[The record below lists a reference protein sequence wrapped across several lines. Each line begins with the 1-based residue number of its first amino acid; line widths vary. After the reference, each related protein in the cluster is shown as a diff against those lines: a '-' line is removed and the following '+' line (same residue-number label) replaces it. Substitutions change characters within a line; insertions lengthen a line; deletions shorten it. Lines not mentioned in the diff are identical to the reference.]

1 MTLLQ
6 ASLLGTISCQEMSK
20 NWKTV
25 MATSQN
31 TDNEQVV
38 PGDNDQQDVLSVQ
51 ARYLRSPS
59 PSRFSIMS
67 DTDTESIFME
77 PIHLSSAVAAAKI
90 INEELK
96 PKEVKVEPMSPN
108 LMESAE
114 QLLVED
120 LYNRVK
126 IKFDDTS
133 KFNTPCI
140 MDIQRALMHKMEA
153 PRELMD
159 EVWPNVFIAEKGATV
174 NKVRLKRLGITHI
187 LNAAHGTG
195 VYTKTDFYAKMEIQY
210 LGIEAD
216 DFPDF
221 DLSKHFRKAAE
232 FMDEALLTY
241 RGKVL
246 VCSVMGVSRSA
257 ALVTAYLMIFHHMT
271 IMEALMTLRK
281 KRPIFPNEGFLMQL
295 RELNENLLDERC
307 QYDLDDDDETLSQ
320 CSVIE
325 AKAHSVSVAEEEA
338 QSIMGAK
345 AHSIMVEEE
354 DTTSLIANSLMSSVA
369 KSNVASKRPS
379 LIDEAEEERIY
390 EEWRAK
396 QGLSPKER
404 TKKPREDRPKLPE
417 DLEEAND
424 VDWLIREWQS
434 KNEKFQLDPVWQLE
448 QLSNSEEGR
457 ESITGSSQYL
467 ESKQDDTTSV
477 GSLDSELLQQ
487 RLEEYLNKPRRTRN
501 DSLSTE
507 ASTWDMWDE
516 RLLEISKKAAR
527 GDDSSSIASFSYGE
541 KRRDPDEESSRFSE
555 TSSLF
560 NFCKNNKDKL
570 TPLERW
576 RVKRIQFGWNKKD
589 SKADDENNPDESEE
603 GKEKELK
610 SLADVNLTAY
620 QSWKLKHQKKLGT
633 ENKNEI
639 INLVK
644 DEDITSK
651 RIKQR
656 RAEVLERS
664 KRTLEESKSL
674 SECETESS
682 ISGSIPLSIF
692 GCRMSD
698 RSVSDDAASILSMQS
713 SGTSMSRARTA
724 SATAVPVPP
733 LQVNA
738 DATVSLSS
746 IQDWIASVVSEQIA
760 LKQNE
765 IIGAVP
771 TEKNLQQGATARCT
785 DDDKIS
791 LLSMQSGN
799 ACAGSLLGPKTTRST
814 DAQSVL
820 SCSSLSSFKSEGFN
834 SKEKITKTSK
844 PLYSLFADEVNL
856 KTLDRRNKEM
866 KSEMK
871 DKIDAYQKE
880 KVAFDNKRS
889 TMFKKKK
896 KDESEDEFLVET
908 NSGSFSNSRTDK
920 FDAISNIS
928 GNHSYT
934 GSSSPKSATNIQKW
948 LSDIKEVSMDS
959 KTLAYDQIMNK
970 EKRLTS
976 NSYPREPITESLPK
990 HQLDVT
996 KGSSSLDVI
1005 KYVDLKT
1012 SATDSEESTSR
1023 EFASA
1028 YRSNIDGN
1036 NLTKLKYS
1044 TPSPVYS
1051 VQRPMAEEP
1060 GSSSELESK
1069 SFSSKMKH
1077 SYPNVGFHT
1086 SDQATTSLFPRRSC
1100 LHHSETGLNAY
1111 DHDDTLE
1118 TYPKRTF
1125 NQSFANTEEQGS
1137 VKRNNHDLENPTAKK
1152 GMKSVSGNSSDDDDE
1167 IIAAWRSRQ
1176 EIRMKE
1182 KKRRQTE

>member
-1 MTLLQ
+1 
-6 ASLLGTISCQEMSK
+6 
-20 NWKTV
+20 

-31 TDNEQVV
+31 TNNEQVV

-77 PIHLSSAVAAAKI
+77 PIHLSSTVAAAKI

-96 PKEVKVEPMSPN
+96 PKEIKVEPMSPKM
-108 LMESAE
+108 MESAE

-126 IKFDDTS
+126 VKFDDTS

-140 MDIQRALMHKMEA
+140 MDIQRALMHKLEA

-195 VYTKTDFYAKMEIQY
+195 VYTKTDFYAGMEIQY

-271 IMEALMTLRK
+271 IMEALMMLRK

-295 RELNENLLDERC
+295 RELNENLLDERGQC
-307 QYDLDDDDETLSQ
+307 AFDDDDDETLSQ

-325 AKAHSVSVAEEEA
+325 AKSCSVSVAKEEA

-354 DTTSLIANSLMSSVA
+354 DTASLIANSLMSSVA
-369 KSNVASKRPS
+369 KSSIASKRPS

-396 QGLSPKER
+396 QGMPLKER
-404 TKKPREDRPKLPE
+404 TKKPREDRSKLPE
-417 DLEEAND
+417 DFEEANN
-424 VDWLIREWQS
+424 VDWLVREWQS
-434 KNEKFQLDPVWQLE
+434 RNEKFQLDPVWQLE
-448 QLSNSEEGR
+448 QLSNSEEDR
-457 ESITGSSQYL
+457 ESVIAGSSQYPA
-467 ESKQDDTTSV
+467 SKQDDSASV
-477 GSLDSELLQQ
+477 GSLDSDLLQQ
-487 RLEEYLNKPRRTRN
+487 RLEYLNKPRRTRN

-527 GDDSSSIASFSYGE
+527 GDDSSSIASFNYGE
-541 KRRDPDEESSRFSE
+541 KRRDPDEENSVLSE

-560 NFCKNNKDKL
+560 NFCKKNKDNL

-576 RVKRIQFGWNKKD
+576 RIKRIQFGWNKKD
-589 SKADDENNPDESEE
+589 PKADDENTPDESEE
-603 GKEKELK
+603 GKKREQI

-620 QSWKLKHQKKLGT
+620 QSWKLKHQKKLGN

-639 INLVK
+639 INLTK
-644 DEDITSK
+644 DGDITSE
-651 RIKQR
+651 RTKQR

-674 SECETESS
+674 SGYETDCSM
-682 ISGSIPLSIF
+682 SGSIPLSIF

-724 SATAVPVPP
+724 SATAVPMPP

-746 IQDWIASVVSEQIA
+746 IQDWIASVVNEQIA

-771 TEKNLQQGATARCT
+771 IDKSLQQGATARCI
-785 DDDKIS
+785 DNDKMS
-791 LLSMQSGN
+791 LLSMQSGK
-799 ACAGSLLGPKTTRST
+799 ACAGSLLGPKAVRST

-844 PLYSLFADEVNL
+844 PLYSLFADEINF
-856 KTLDRRNKEM
+856 KKLDCKNKEI

-871 DKIDAYQKE
+871 DKMDAYQKE
-880 KVAFDNKRS
+880 KVVFDNKRS

-896 KDESEDEFLVET
+896 RDESEDEVLVET
-908 NSGSFSNSRTDK
+908 NSECFSSSRTDK
-920 FDAISNIS
+920 FDTTSNIS
-928 GNHSYT
+928 DNHSYT
-934 GSSSPKSATNIQKW
+934 CSSIPASPTNIEKW
-948 LSDIKEVSMDS
+948 ISDIKEVSDN
-959 KTLAYDQIMNK
+959 KTFAYDQVMN
-970 EKRLTS
+970 EDKRLTS
-976 NSYPREPITESLPK
+976 NSYLHKAFSESLPK

-996 KGSSSLDVI
+996 KDSASLCTMKD
-1005 KYVDLKT
+1005 VDLKMSLT
-1012 SATDSEESTSR
+1012 GSEENTSR
-1023 EFASA
+1023 RFASA
-1028 YRSNIDGN
+1028 CRTNVEGN

-1044 TPSPVYS
+1044 TPPPDYS
-1051 VQRPMAEEP
+1051 FQRPMTEEP
-1060 GSSSELESK
+1060 GSSSELHSK
-1069 SFSSKMKH
+1069 TSCIEMKCP
-1077 SYPNVGFHT
+1077 YPNVGLLT
-1086 SDQATTSLFPRRSC
+1086 SDQPATHLFPKRSC
-1100 LHHSETGLNAY
+1100 LPHAEIGLSTY
-1111 DHDDTLE
+1111 DDTLE
-1118 TYPKRTF
+1118 SYPKRTF
-1125 NQSFANTEEQGS
+1125 NQSFANTQERGS
-1137 VKRNNHDLENPTAKK
+1137 AKRNNHDLENPTAKK
-1152 GMKSVSGNSSDDDDE
+1152 GMKPASGNSSDDDDK
-1167 IIAAWRSRQ
+1167 IIAAWRNRQ
-1176 EIRMKE
+1176 EIRMKD
-1182 KKRRQTE
+1182 KRKCQTE

>member
-1 MTLLQ
+1 
-6 ASLLGTISCQEMSK
+6 
-20 NWKTV
+20 

-31 TDNEQVV
+31 TNNEQVV

-77 PIHLSSAVAAAKI
+77 PIHLSPAVAAAKI

-96 PKEVKVEPMSPN
+96 LKEIKVEPMSPKM
-108 LMESAE
+108 MESAE

-126 IKFDDTS
+126 VKFDDTS

-195 VYTKTDFYAKMEIQY
+195 VYTKTDFYAGMEIQY

-295 RELNENLLDERC
+295 RELNENLLDERGQC
-307 QYDLDDDDETLSQ
+307 DFDDDDDETLSQ

-345 AHSIMVEEE
+345 AHSIIVEEE
-354 DTTSLIANSLMSSVA
+354 DTASLIANSLMSSVA
-369 KSNVASKRPS
+369 KSSVASKRPS

-396 QGLSPKER
+396 QGMAPKER
-404 TKKPREDRPKLPE
+404 TKKPREDRSKLPE
-417 DLEEAND
+417 DFEEANN

-434 KNEKFQLDPVWQLE
+434 RNEKFQLDPVWQLE
-448 QLSNSEEGR
+448 QLSNNGEGR
-457 ESITGSSQYL
+457 ESVIAGSSQYL
-467 ESKQDDTTSV
+467 ASKQDDSASV

-516 RLLEISKKAAR
+516 RLLEISKKATR
-527 GDDSSSIASFSYGE
+527 GDDSHSIASFNYGE
-541 KRRDPDEESSRFSE
+541 KRRDPDEENSVLSE
-555 TSSLF
+555 TSSMF
-560 NFCKNNKDKL
+560 NFCKKNKDNL

-589 SKADDENNPDESEE
+589 SKADDENTPDESEE
-603 GKEKELK
+603 GKKREQK

-620 QSWKLKHQKKLGT
+620 QSWKLKHQKKLGN

-639 INLVK
+639 INLAK
-644 DEDITSK
+644 DEDITSN
-651 RIKQR
+651 RTKQR

-674 SECETESS
+674 SEYETESS
-682 ISGSIPLSIF
+682 MSESIPLSIF
-692 GCRMSD
+692 GCRMSN

-713 SGTSMSRARTA
+713 SGTSMFRARTA
-724 SATAVPVPP
+724 SATAVPMPP

-746 IQDWIASVVSEQIA
+746 IQDWIASVVNEQIA

-771 TEKNLQQGATARCT
+771 IDKNLQQGATSRCI
-785 DDDKIS
+785 DDDKMS
-791 LLSMQSGN
+791 LLSMQSGK
-799 ACAGSLLGPKTTRST
+799 ACAGSLLGPKTVHST

-820 SCSSLSSFKSEGFN
+820 SCSNLSSFKSEGFN
-834 SKEKITKTSK
+834 STEKITKTSK
-844 PLYSLFADEVNL
+844 PLYSLFADEVNF
-856 KTLDRRNKEM
+856 KMLDCKNKEI

-871 DKIDAYQKE
+871 DKMDAYQKE
-880 KVAFDNKRS
+880 KVVFDNKRS

-896 KDESEDEFLVET
+896 KDESENEVLVET
-908 NSGSFSNSRTDK
+908 NSECFSNSRTGK
-920 FDAISNIS
+920 FDTTSNIS
-928 GNHSYT
+928 GEHSYT
-934 GSSSPKSATNIQKW
+934 RSSTPTSATNIQKW
-948 LSDIKEVSMDS
+948 LSDVKEVSVDN
-959 KTLAYDQIMNK
+959 KTLAYDQIMN
-970 EKRLTS
+970 EDKRLTS
-976 NSYPREPITESLPK
+976 NSYLHKPFSESLPK

-996 KGSSSLDVI
+996 KDSASLYSI
-1005 KYVDLKT
+1005 KDVDLKI
-1012 SATDSEESTSR
+1012 SLTDSEENTSR
-1023 EFASA
+1023 RFASA
-1028 YRSNIDGN
+1028 YRSNVEGN

-1044 TPSPVYS
+1044 TPPPDYS
-1051 VQRPMAEEP
+1051 FQRPMTEEP
-1060 GSSSELESK
+1060 GSSSELHSK
-1069 SFSSKMKH
+1069 TSCIEMKC
-1077 SYPNVGFHT
+1077 SYPNVGLQT
-1086 SDQATTSLFPRRSC
+1086 SDQPATHLFPRRSC
-1100 LHHSETGLNAY
+1100 LHHSETGLNTY
-1111 DHDDTLE
+1111 DDTLE
-1118 TYPKRTF
+1118 SYPKRTF

-1137 VKRNNHDLENPTAKK
+1137 AKRNNHDLENPTAKK
-1152 GMKSVSGNSSDDDDE
+1152 GMKSASGNSSDDDDK
-1167 IIAAWRSRQ
+1167 IIAAWRNRQ
-1176 EIRMKE
+1176 EIRMKD
-1182 KKRRQTE
+1182 KKKGQTE

>member
-1 MTLLQ
+1 
-6 ASLLGTISCQEMSK
+6 
-20 NWKTV
+20 

-31 TDNEQVV
+31 TNSEQVV
-38 PGDNDQQDVLSVQ
+38 PGDNDQDDVLSVQ

-59 PSRFSIMS
+59 PSRFSTMS
-67 DTDTESIFME
+67 DTNTESIFME
-77 PIHLSSAVAAAKI
+77 PIHLSSAIAATKI

-96 PKEVKVEPMSPN
+96 PKGIKFKPMSPEM
-108 LMESAE
+108 MESAE

-126 IKFDDTS
+126 VKFDDTS
-133 KFNTPCI
+133 RYNTPCI
-140 MDIQRALMHKMEA
+140 MDIQRALMQKMEA

-159 EVWPNVFIAEKGATV
+159 EVWPNVFIAEKSATV

-195 VYTKTDFYAKMEIQY
+195 VYTTTGFYAGMEIQY

-232 FMDEALLTY
+232 FMDEALLTC

-257 ALVTAYLMIFHHMT
+257 ALVAAYLMIFHYMT

-281 KRPIFPNEGFLMQL
+281 KRPVFPNEGFLMQL
-295 RELNENLLDERC
+295 RELNENLLEERG
-307 QYDLDDDDETLSQ
+307 QYDPDDDDDETLSQ

-325 AKAHSVSVAEEEA
+325 AKAHSLSVAEEER
-338 QSIMGAK
+338 QSIMGAE

-354 DTTSLIANSLMSSVA
+354 DTNSLIASSLMSSA
-369 KSNVASKRPS
+369 TKSSVASKRPP

-396 QGLSPKER
+396 QGLSPIEQ

-417 DLEEAND
+417 DLEEENN

-434 KNEKFQLDPVWQLE
+434 KNEKFELDPCWLPE
-448 QLSNSEEGR
+448 RLSHDEEDRG
-457 ESITGSSQYL
+457 SIVAGSRQCL
-467 ESKQDDTTSV
+467 ASKHDDTVSV
-477 GSLDSELLQQ
+477 DSLDSDLLRQH
-487 RLEEYLNKPRRTRN
+487 LEECLNKPRRTRN

-527 GDDSSSIASFSYGE
+527 GDDNSSIVSFSYGE
-541 KRRDPDEESSRFSE
+541 KRRDPDEESSAFSE

-560 NFCKNNKDKL
+560 NFCKKNKDKL

-576 RVKRIQFGWNKKD
+576 RIKRIQFGWNKKD
-589 SKADDENNPDESEE
+589 SKADDENKIEENEE
-603 GKEKELK
+603 GDEGGLK

-620 QSWKLKHQKKLGT
+620 QSWKLKHQKKLGN

-639 INLVK
+639 IGLAK

-651 RIKQR
+651 RTKQR

-682 ISGSIPLSIF
+682 MSGSIPLSIF
-692 GCRMSD
+692 GCRISD
-698 RSVSDDAASILSMQS
+698 RNVSDDAASMLSIQS

-724 SATAVPVPP
+724 SATAVPMPP

-746 IQDWIASVVSEQIA
+746 IQDWIASVVNEQIA
-760 LKQNE
+760 IKQTE
-765 IIGAVP
+765 ILGTASILD
-771 TEKNLQQGATARCT
+771 KNLQQGATGIYAE
-785 DDDKIS
+785 DDKIS
-791 LLSMQSGN
+791 LLSMQTGS
-799 ACAGSLLGPKTTRST
+799 ACASSLLGTKAAHRTST
-814 DAQSVL
+814 QTAL
-820 SCSSLSSFKSEGFN
+820 SGSSLSSFRSEGFK

-856 KTLDRRNKEM
+856 KMLDSKNKEI

-871 DKIDAYQKE
+871 DKMDAYKKE
-880 KVAFDNKRS
+880 KVVVDNKRS
-889 TMFKKKK
+889 TLFKKKK
-896 KDESEDEFLVET
+896 KDESGDEDLAET
-908 NSGSFSNSRTDK
+908 NSGCLSYSRADR
-920 FDAISNIS
+920 FDTSSNIS
-928 GNHSYT
+928 DNGLCT
-934 GSSSPKSATNIQKW
+934 GISTPTSTTNIHKW
-948 LSDIKEVSMDS
+948 LRNVKEVSVDDKS
-959 KTLAYDQIMNK
+959 LTSDQVMNK
-970 EKRLTS
+970 ETKFNRA
-976 NSYPREPITESLPK
+976 SYLHEPDSGLLPNR
-990 HQLDVT
+990 QLDAT
-996 KGSSSLDVI
+996 KGSASLYLTRD
-1005 KYVDLKT
+1005 VDLKT
-1012 SATDSEESTSR
+1012 PLANSEEYTSR
-1023 EFASA
+1023 RFASS
-1028 YRSNIDGN
+1028 YKSNIDDDN
-1036 NLTKLKYS
+1036 VTKSKYS
-1044 TPSPVYS
+1044 TPPPDSNF
-1051 VQRPMAEEP
+1051 RRLKANEA
-1060 GSSSELESK
+1060 GSSRELSPIETQ
-1069 SFSSKMKH
+1069 H
-1077 SYPNVGFHT
+1077 SYVGFQPA
-1086 SDQATTSLFPRRSC
+1086 DQPTHLFPRRSC
-1100 LHHSETGLNAY
+1100 LRQTETELNAH
-1111 DHDDTLE
+1111 DHEDTLE
-1118 TYPKRTF
+1118 MHTKRTF
-1125 NQSFANTEEQGS
+1125 KQSFANVDEQASTKG
-1137 VKRNNHDLENPTAKK
+1137 NNSDLENSSAKK
-1152 GMKSVSGNSSDDDDE
+1152 GMKSVSENNIEDDDE

-1176 EIRMKE
+1176 ESRIKD
-1182 KKRRQTE
+1182 KKRRQRE